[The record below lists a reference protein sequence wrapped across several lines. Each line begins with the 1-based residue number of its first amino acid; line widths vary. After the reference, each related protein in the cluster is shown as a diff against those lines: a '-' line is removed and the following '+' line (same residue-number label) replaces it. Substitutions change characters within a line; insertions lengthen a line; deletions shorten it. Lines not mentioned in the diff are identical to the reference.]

1 MATTKIFTAYEKLD
15 MAEPTERVELVREG
29 FSYAALVFNV
39 LWLVYEKLWF
49 AAMCYVGLLGVV
61 VVWAQHFG
69 LNPVAT
75 GCLQLLLQLLLAVH
89 AYDLVRY
96 KLARRGYRMAG
107 VIVAESALAA
117 EQRYY
122 NHIA

>member
-1 MATTKIFTAYEKLD
+1 MATTKIFTAHEKLD
-15 MAEPTERVELVREG
+15 AAEPTERVALVREG

-39 LWLVYEKLWF
+39 LWLLYEKLWF
-49 AAMCYVGLLGVV
+49 AAACYVGLLVAV
-61 VVWAQHFG
+61 ALWAEHFG
-69 LNPVAT
+69 LHPLAT
-75 GCLQLLLQLLLAVH
+75 GCVQLLLQLLLAAH
-89 AYDLVRY
+89 AYDLVRF

-122 NHIA
+122 AHIA